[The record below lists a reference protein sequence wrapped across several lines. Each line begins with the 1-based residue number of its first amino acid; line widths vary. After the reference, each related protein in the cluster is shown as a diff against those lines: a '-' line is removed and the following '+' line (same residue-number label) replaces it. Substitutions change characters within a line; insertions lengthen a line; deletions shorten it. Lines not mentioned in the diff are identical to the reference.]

1 MKRHE
6 RWLGVAIVVGAA
18 AGGGLLY
25 LLTQALVSALLPR

>member
-18 AGGGLLY
+18 AGGVLLY
-25 LLTQALVSALLPR
+25 LIVQALVAALSR